1 MYNLFYI
8 YVLCI
13 YITIYYN
20 YKYNQNLQA
29 VTADLNALKRFVI
42 TANSESGYDTT
53 NEFTRD
59 FTFDMSVLFTITIM
73 TTVGYGHIAPQTMN
87 GKIFCIMY
95 SLIGIPL
102 LLVFMTQVII
112 HKL

>member
-1 MYNLFYI
+1 M
-8 YVLCI
+8 
-13 YITIYYN
+13 
-20 YKYNQNLQA
+20 
-29 VTADLNALKRFVI
+29 TADLNALKRFVI

-53 NEFTRD
+53 NDFTRD

-73 TTVGYGHIAPQTMN
+73 TTVGYGHIAPQTME

-102 LLVFMTQVII
+102 LLVFMTQVQFTLLII
-112 HKL
+112 PNKTRRSIDAKTEMQI

>member
-1 MYNLFYI
+1 M
-8 YVLCI
+8 
-13 YITIYYN
+13 
-20 YKYNQNLQA
+20 
-29 VTADLNALKRFVI
+29 TADLNALKRFVI

-53 NEFTRD
+53 NDFTRD

-73 TTVGYGHIAPQTMN
+73 TTVGYGHIAPQTME

-102 LLVFMTQVII
+102 LLVFMTQVQFTLLII
-112 HKL
+112 PNKTQRSIVAKTEMQI

>member
-1 MYNLFYI
+1 M
-8 YVLCI
+8 
-13 YITIYYN
+13 
-20 YKYNQNLQA
+20 
-29 VTADLNALKRFVI
+29 TADLNALKRFVI

-53 NEFTRD
+53 NDFTRD

-73 TTVGYGHIAPQTMN
+73 TTVGYGHIAPQTME

-102 LLVFMTQVII
+102 LLVFMTQVQFTLLII
-112 HKL
+112 PNKTQRSIVAKTKMQI